1 MNNAMPAR
9 PSGAF
14 VGASWAA
21 LIVGLIA
28 YLVGLWNA
36 QMQLNEK
43 GYYFTILLLGS
54 FAAVSLQKTLRDR
67 GEGQVVTGMYLGFCW
82 MALAGAVVLLGVGL
96 VNATLALSEKGF
108 FAMSFVLTLFAI
120 IAVQKN
126 VRDVAALGG
135 QPLGRVAD

>member
-1 MNNAMPAR
+1 MNHAMPAR

-14 VGASWAA
+14 VGASWSA
-21 LIVGLIA
+21 LVVGLIA
-28 YLVGLWNA
+28 YMVGLWNA

-43 GYYFTILLLGS
+43 GYYFTIMLLGC

-67 GEGQVVTGMYLGFCW
+67 VEGQVVTGMYLGFCW
-82 MALAGAVVLLGVGL
+82 LALAGAVVLLGVGL
-96 VNATLALSEKGF
+96 MNATLALSEKGF

-126 VRDVAALGG
+126 VRDVAAIDAKAEAHAVG
-135 QPLGRVAD
+135 